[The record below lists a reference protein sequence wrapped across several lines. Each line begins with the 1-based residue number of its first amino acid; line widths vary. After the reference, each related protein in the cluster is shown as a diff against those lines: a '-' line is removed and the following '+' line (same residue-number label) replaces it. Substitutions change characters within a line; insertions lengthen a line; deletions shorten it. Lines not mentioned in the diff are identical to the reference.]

1 LFNSPWLYGWFIST
15 RTFKVC
21 APTGSGKTNVAM
33 LTILNVMNQ
42 FRLKALRVGN
52 STMRIYERVHCG
64 IVALWHCGNLM
75 KSADFA
81 AVWSKDGSFDLAG
94 FKIVYVAPMKVR
106 VSAGAGGHGC
116 IMMYQLG
123 HLNIAHN
130 HI

>member
-1 LFNSPWLYGWFIST
+1 M
-15 RTFKVC
+15 C

-52 STMRIYERVHCG
+52 STMRIYEIVHCG
-64 IVALWHCGNLM
+64 IVALWHCGNLQI
-75 KSADFA
+75 SPL
-81 AVWSKDGSFDLAG
+81 WSGKDGSFDLAG

-106 VSAGAGGHGC
+106 VAGGHGC

-123 HLNIAHN
+123 HLAHN